1 MIVTTVKV
9 KATTSKTIIKMSD
22 LVNPHF
28 NTMWTTNK
36 PYIIAKGG
44 RGSFK
49 SSTISLKLVTMM
61 KKEIQQGHEA
71 NIVCVRENSVN
82 LRDSV
87 YKQIQWAISMLNMT
101 NEFTYQVSPMRIINK
116 RTGSAFY
123 FYGGNNPE
131 RLKSN
136 TVQNLI
142 ALWYEEAANFDS
154 AEVFDQANPT
164 FIRQKSPFVNDV
176 KIFYSYNPPR
186 NPYDW
191 INEWIKQC
199 EDDPDYFI
207 DTSTYL
213 DDELGITTNQQLK
226 LIDRYKHNDLDY
238 YKWLYLGK
246 VVGLGDN
253 IYNMDLFHSIDEIPE
268 DDELWN
274 IYFSVDSG
282 HETSATTEGC
292 YGLTAKG
299 RVILLDTYYYSP
311 ANKSHKKAPSD
322 LVKDLYE
329 FEQKN
334 IDRWDMEPYK
344 RSADSA
350 TADYALD
357 NEFYKEYGI
366 QWHHVAKTKKVQM
379 IDHVQDLLAQGRFFY
394 LDTEANK
401 IFIEEHKQYRWDQD
415 TLESDDPKVIK
426 VKDHTCDQLQYF
438 ILDNRRD
445 LGLKW

>member
-1 MIVTTVKV
+1 MTAIVKL
-9 KATTSKTIIKMSD
+9 SQEI
-22 LVNPHF
+22 NPHF
-28 NTMWTTNK
+28 YPAWTSDK
-36 PYIIAKGG
+36 PYQVYKGG

-49 SSTISLKLVTMM
+49 SSVISFKLVTTMM
-61 KKEIQQGHEA
+61 RYIAQNKTVNVI
-71 NIVCVRENSVN
+71 CVRENQRY

-87 YKQIQWAISMLNMT
+87 YNQILWAMT
-101 NEFTYQVSPMRIINK
+101 KLHVGGEFRTRVSPLTITHI
-116 RTGSAFY
+116 RTGSTFY
-123 FYGGNNPE
+123 FYGANDPMK
-131 RLKSN
+131 LKSN
-136 TVQNLI
+136 IVGNVI
-142 ALWYEEAANFDS
+142 AVWYEEFANLKNAD
-154 AEVFDQANPT
+154 VFDQATPT
-164 FIRQKSPFVNDV
+164 FIRQKPDFVDQV
-176 KIFYSYNPPR
+176 KIYISYNPPR
-186 NPYDW
+186 NPYAW
-191 INEWIKQC
+191 VNEWITQH
-199 EDDPDYFI
+199 ETDPDYFI

-379 IDHVQDLLAQGRFFY
+379 IDHVQDLLAQGRFFIWTQKPTRY
-394 LDTEANK
+394 SLKNTSNIVGTK
-401 IFIEEHKQYRWDQD
+401 TRWNQ
-415 TLESDDPKVIK
+415 TTRKLS
-426 VKDHTCDQLQYF
+426 
-438 ILDNRRD
+438 R
-445 LGLKW
+445 LKTTHAINYNISFWIIDEIWA